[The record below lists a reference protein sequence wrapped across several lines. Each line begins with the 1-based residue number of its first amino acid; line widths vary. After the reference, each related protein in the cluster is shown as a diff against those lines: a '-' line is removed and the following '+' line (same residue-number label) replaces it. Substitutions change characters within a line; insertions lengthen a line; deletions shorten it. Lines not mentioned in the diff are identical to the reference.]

1 MPLYP
6 YAQPTEMTIRRGGG
20 RMKHSRTRA
29 TLIFVLAT
37 AFLCAIR
44 AQERVDS
51 PEAGIALTVPV
62 GWHRATLE
70 QVQANRERVRLPD
83 AELQQALATR
93 SAMPL
98 FTFTKYEEPYPRLN
112 PSLQVTLRAGLAGTP
127 TDLLTMA
134 LEPMRRGFPNFRV
147 VSPVRATQVSGWQA
161 AHVRTSY
168 TLRNSAG
175 ENFAVLSRLWL
186 VPRGRL
192 MFLIGMSGNQTGEDV
207 CEEEFAAVLES
218 IRMQK

>member
-1 MPLYP
+1 MALSS
-6 YAQPTEMTIRRGGG
+6 A
-20 RMKHSRTRA
+20 A
-29 TLIFVLAT
+29 V
-37 AFLCAIR
+37 

-51 PEAGIALTVPV
+51 PESGIALTVPV

-93 SAMPL
+93 SALPL

-112 PSLQVTLRAGLAGTP
+112 PSLQVTLRAGLPGTA
-127 TDLLTMA
+127 TELLAMA
-134 LEPMRRGFPNFRV
+134 LEPMRRGFPDFRIL
-147 VSPVRATQVSGWQA
+147 SAVRATQVGGWQA
-161 AHVRTSY
+161 AHVRASY
-168 TLRNSAG
+168 TLRNNAG
-175 ENFAVLSRLWL
+175 ESFRVLSRLWL

-192 MFLIGMSGNQTGEDV
+192 MFLIGMSGDQSGEDV

-218 IRMQK
+218 IRIQK